1 MSYRTPL
8 LDRSAN
14 LPVFSL
20 ISVLICTGASAQSPF
35 AGGHYPNR
43 PAIPSYAF
51 SRSNG
56 PYVPR
61 YGAVPY
67 SGGPPG
73 ASWQNQGVNAPF
85 ARGPY
90 LNRPAM
96 PGYTFPPSY
105 RAYVAPS
112 DG

>member
-8 LDRSAN
+8 LDRAAS
-14 LPVFSL
+14 LLVFSL
-20 ISVLICTGASAQSPF
+20 ILVLICTGASAQSPF

-43 PAIPSYAF
+43 PGMPSYGF

-56 PYVPR
+56 PYVP
-61 YGAVPY
+61 VPY
-67 SGGPPG
+67 PGGPPG
-73 ASWQNQGVNAPF
+73 ASWQHQGVNAPF

-90 LNRPAM
+90 SNHPAI

-105 RAYVAPS
+105 RPYV
-112 DG
+112 